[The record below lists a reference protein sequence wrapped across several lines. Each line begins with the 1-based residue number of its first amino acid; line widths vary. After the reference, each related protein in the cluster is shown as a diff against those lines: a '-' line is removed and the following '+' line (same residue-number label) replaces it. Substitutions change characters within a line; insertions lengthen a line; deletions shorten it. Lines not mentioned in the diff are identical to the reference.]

1 MIEVIKF
8 GATWCHPC
16 SVMAPA
22 MNSLKTKYNIEGSDI
37 QITDMDVDLN
47 PEMASLHKIKNI
59 PVTIFKSDGIEIKR
73 VVGVLSLDK
82 MEEIINEVN
91 ITK

>member
-1 MIEVIKF
+1 MIEIIKF
-8 GATWCHPC
+8 GADWCGPC
-16 SVMAPA
+16 KMMGPT
-22 MNSLKTKYNIEGSDI
+22 MKKLKEKYNVEGSDI
-37 QITDMDVDLN
+37 QITDIDVDMN

-59 PVTIFKSDGIEIKR
+59 PVTIFKIDEVEIKK

-82 MEEIINEVN
+82 IEEIINEVN

>member
-1 MIEVIKF
+1 MIEIIKF
-8 GATWCHPC
+8 GAEWCGPC
-16 SVMAPA
+16 KMMKPA

-59 PVTIFKSDGIEIKR
+59 PVTIFKSDGTEIKR

-82 MEEIINEVN
+82 IEEIINEVN

>member
-1 MIEVIKF
+1 MIEIIKF
-8 GATWCHPC
+8 GAEWCGPC
-16 SVMAPA
+16 KMMKPA

-59 PVTIFKSDGIEIKR
+59 PVTVFKSDGIEIKR

-82 MEEIINEVN
+82 IEEIINEVN